1 MSRGG
6 QWAPWASA
14 EVSWNLEG
22 WLVESRPHGR
32 TEVIVRG
39 SSWHQPLLKNSYRV
53 IIQQII
59 TIILEDKVPLW
70 CLQSPPL
77 NGSGNSKQASN
88 PRRRKLTAPSPRLLP
103 LRSQLSLFPGAL
115 EAPGLV
121 RGLCLECLSLSGQL
135 PVQT

>member
-1 MSRGG
+1 MEEPRSL
-6 QWAPWASA
+6 S
-14 EVSWNLEG
+14 EG
-22 WLVESRPHGR
+22 AAGTSP
-32 TEVIVRG
+32 
-39 SSWHQPLLKNSYRV
+39 PLKNRHRV

-59 TIILEDKVPLW
+59 TIILEDKVPLR

-77 NGSGNSKQASN
+77 NGSGSLKQASN
-88 PRRRKLTAPSPRLLP
+88 PRRRELTALSPRLLL

-135 PVQT
+135 LVQT